1 MYEFYSDRSNN
12 SLPLK
17 LVADPPSV
25 TDLEKY
31 LSFFIN
37 LYLINFFHCC
47 ILETLNIRIK
57 VWGILF
63 KILIEVIFMKK
74 FGRNKIALFL
84 ACTSVLGGK
93 IQAMNLD
100 EAQTQQTL
108 ATVGGGRLLT
118 IILNLSLRLSWD
130 IKVWLIQRAIVSN

>member
-1 MYEFYSDRSNN
+1 
-12 SLPLK
+12 
-17 LVADPPSV
+17 
-25 TDLEKY
+25 
-31 LSFFIN
+31 
-37 LYLINFFHCC
+37 
-47 ILETLNIRIK
+47 
-57 VWGILF
+57 
-63 KILIEVIFMKK
+63 MKK

-108 ATVGGGRLLT
+108 ATVGGRLLT

-130 IKVWLIQRAIVSN
+130 IKV